1 MKVMISQ
8 PMKNREEDDILA
20 ERKVIIEKL
29 KNMHIDVIDT
39 FYKDEIPEDYNVGVY
54 FLGKSIQDMA
64 KVDAL
69 FMCEGW
75 RAARGCRIE
84 RQVAQDY
91 GIKILYEDFFIN
103 KPEIDFNFANKC
115 KVEEYINF
123 RFFIKIFKQNS

>member
-69 FMCEGW
+69 FMCEG
-75 RAARGCRIE
+75 CRIE

-103 KPEIDFNFANKC
+103 KPEIATRE
-115 KVEEYINF
+115 V
-123 RFFIKIFKQNS
+123 

>member
-20 ERKVIIEKL
+20 ERKVIIEKF

-91 GIKILYEDFFIN
+91 GIKILYEDFFVN
-103 KPEIDFNFANKC
+103 KPEIATR
-115 KVEEYINF
+115 EM
-123 RFFIKIFKQNS
+123 

>member
-20 ERKVIIEKL
+20 ERKVIIEKF

-69 FMCEGW
+69 FMCKGW
-75 RAARGCRIE
+75 RASRGCRIE

-103 KPEIDFNFANKC
+103 KPEIATRE
-115 KVEEYINF
+115 V
-123 RFFIKIFKQNS
+123 

>member
-20 ERKVIIEKL
+20 ERKVIIEKF
-29 KNMHIDVIDT
+29 KNMHIEVIDT
-39 FYKDEIPEDYNVGVY
+39 FYTEDISEECNNDGVY
-54 FLGKSIQDMA
+54 LLGKSIQDMA

-91 GIKILYEDFFIN
+91 GIKILYDDFFVN
-103 KPEIDFNFANKC
+103 KPEIATRE
-115 KVEEYINF
+115 V
-123 RFFIKIFKQNS
+123 

>member
-20 ERKVIIEKL
+20 ERKVIIEKF

-39 FYKDEIPEDYNVGVY
+39 SYKDEIPEDYNVGAY

-64 KVDAL
+64 KADAL

-75 RAARGCRIE
+75 RDSRGCRIE

-91 GIKILYEDFFIN
+91 GIKILYEDFFVN
-103 KPEIDFNFANKC
+103 KPEIATR
-115 KVEEYINF
+115 EM
-123 RFFIKIFKQNS
+123 

>member
-20 ERKVIIEKL
+20 ERKVIIEKF

-64 KVDAL
+64 KADAL

-75 RAARGCRIE
+75 RDSRGCRIE

-91 GIKILYEDFFIN
+91 GIKILYEDFFVN
-103 KPEIDFNFANKC
+103 KPEIATR
-115 KVEEYINF
+115 EM
-123 RFFIKIFKQNS
+123 

>member
-20 ERKVIIEKL
+20 ERKVIIEKF
-29 KNMHIDVIDT
+29 KNMHIDVVDT

-54 FLGKSIQDMA
+54 FLGKSIQDMS

-75 RAARGCRIE
+75 RDSRGCRIE

-91 GIKILYEDFFIN
+91 GIKILYEDFFVN
-103 KPEIDFNFANKC
+103 KPEIATRDM
-115 KVEEYINF
+115 
-123 RFFIKIFKQNS
+123 

>member
-8 PMKNREEDDILA
+8 PMKNRKKDDILA
-20 ERKVIIEKL
+20 ERKVIIEKFQ
-29 KNMHIDVIDT
+29 NMHIDVIDT

-54 FLGKSIQDMA
+54 FLGKSIHDMA

-69 FMCEGW
+69 FMSEGW

-103 KPEIDFNFANKC
+103 KPEIATRE
-115 KVEEYINF
+115 V
-123 RFFIKIFKQNS
+123 

>member
-1 MKVMISQ
+1 MRVMISQ
-8 PMKNREEDDILA
+8 PMNNRNEEDILE
-20 ERKVIIEKL
+20 ERKQIIEKF
-29 KNMHIDVIDT
+29 KNMHIEVVDT

-75 RAARGCRIE
+75 RTAKGCKIE

-91 GIKILYEDFFIN
+91 GIKILYEDFFVN
-103 KPEIDFNFANKC
+103 KPEIATRE
-115 KVEEYINF
+115 V
-123 RFFIKIFKQNS
+123 

>member
-8 PMKNREEDDILA
+8 PMKNRKKDDILA
-20 ERKVIIEKL
+20 ERKVIIEKFQ
-29 KNMHIDVIDT
+29 NMHIDVIDT

-69 FMCEGW
+69 FMSEGW

-103 KPEIDFNFANKC
+103 KPEIATRE
-115 KVEEYINF
+115 V
-123 RFFIKIFKQNS
+123 